1 MRVIRL
7 AIVFVFST
15 ALLWAQATS
24 QIQGI
29 VQDTSGAVIPGIEVK
44 ATQTDTGISRM
55 AISSEDGRYVLPNLP
70 IGPYRLEVSAPG
82 FSPFV
87 QTGIVL
93 QVASI
98 PTVNITLKPGAIA
111 ETVQVEANAGLVETQ
126 TTSIGKWLPMPAP
139 PARTFIAKN
148 RCPIPWRMD
157 SPWSKRLKRQIAS
170 SRSAA
175 RGSVPSSMLKRRKF
189 MTLEDSVTYS

>member
-1 MRVIRL
+1 KGIVPGPRSVTSFFNPIRAAKRYNPGLKGDRMRVIRL

-15 ALLWAQATS
+15 AILWAQATS

-98 PTVNITLKPGAIA
+98 
-111 ETVQVEANAGLVETQ
+111 
-126 TTSIGKWLPMPAP
+126 
-139 PARTFIAKN
+139 
-148 RCPIPWRMD
+148 
-157 SPWSKRLKRQIAS
+157 
-170 SRSAA
+170 
-175 RGSVPSSMLKRRKF
+175 
-189 MTLEDSVTYS
+189 

>member
-29 VQDTSGAVIPGIEVK
+29 VLDSSGAVVPGVEVR
-44 ATQTDTGISRM
+44 ATQTDTGIVRTATST
-55 AISSEDGRYVLPNLP
+55 EDGRYVLPNLP
-70 IGPYRLEVSAPG
+70 IGPYRLEVSNPG
-82 FSPFV
+82 FSPYL

-98 PTVNITLKPGAIA
+98 PTVNITLQVGALNQ
-111 ETVQVEANAGLVETQ
+111 QVKVE
-126 TTSIGKWLPMPAP
+126 SSAPAAVSR
-139 PARTFIAKN
+139 AR
-148 RCPIPWRMD
+148 
-157 SPWSKRLKRQIAS
+157 L
-170 SRSAA
+170 A
-175 RGSVPSSMLKRRKF
+175 RGAPLKCEK
-189 MTLEDSVTYS
+189 